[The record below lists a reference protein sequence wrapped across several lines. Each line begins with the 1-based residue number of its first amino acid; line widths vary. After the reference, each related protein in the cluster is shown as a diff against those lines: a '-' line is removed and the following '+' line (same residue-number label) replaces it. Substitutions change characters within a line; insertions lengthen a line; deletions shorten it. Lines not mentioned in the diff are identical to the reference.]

1 MKELTLEE
9 MEAILHE
16 HEIHE
21 LTQDIEATMDTVAP
35 GPCYEFT
42 SADRRVD
49 GEAGVREHYRL
60 ALPHGGTANIASKR
74 RVHGI
79 GPNTLFR
86 EAWISWDAED
96 GTRLTGECL
105 AVLEFDPVT
114 RKIKSDRQ
122 YCDRPFYRFLD
133 PHPGEDYGECPGVTR
148 LNENVKPITR
158 EERLAK
164 NAGNADIRQG

>member
-21 LTQDIEATMDTVAP
+21 LAQDIEATMDTVAP
-35 GPCYEFT
+35 DPYYEFP
-42 SADRRVD
+42 SAGWRVD
-49 GEAGVREHYRL
+49 GEAGVREHYRR

-74 RVHGI
+74 RVHGV

-96 GTRLTGECL
+96 GTRLTGQYM

-114 RKIKSDRQ
+114 RKIKSERQ
-122 YCDRPFYRFLD
+122 YSDRSFDRFLD
-133 PHPGEDYGECPGVTR
+133 PHMGEDYGEVPGVTR
-148 LNENVKPITR
+148 LNENVKPIAR
-158 EERLAK
+158 EDMLAEI
-164 NAGNADIRQG
+164 AESADIRQG